1 MTSVQGLGAAL
12 GAQLGWLVTGIWR
25 FPLPWFLPLEGRFEW
40 ATGVHGIGIDLFG
53 RALWL
58 FIGGV
63 GGVLLGT
70 FARSPRALLL
80 QSWLVLVLFGLC
92 LAFELVGS

>member
-1 MTSVQGLGAAL
+1 MTNVQGLGAAL
-12 GAQLGWLVTGIWR
+12 GAELCWLATGLWR

-40 ATGVHGIGIDLFG
+40 ATGVSGIGIDLFG

-63 GGVLLGT
+63 GGAVLGS
-70 FARSPRALLL
+70 FARSPRAVAL
-80 QSWLVLVLFGLC
+80 QSWLVLGLFGLC
-92 LAFELVGS
+92 LTFELVGG